1 MKNFKGFNSNIYRTF
16 IELFSGSIVR
26 WANFAISYI
35 LFSKG
40 TFIMRNKVIKTI
52 SILLVF
58 VISLLALSSCGLI
71 NIGNFDNSTD
81 GNGSD
86 SGKGGMNG
94 NYYPDYNFYPD
105 GYTCGFPDLLYQ
117 RGPELEFW
125 WVETYD
131 ECLAAIELLK
141 SHGSTFAESAIFAY
155 EGNLVDTKYCFIFS
169 RTHIYTEKIKFGDNP
184 FDRKACDVR
193 IVTYAFIENVTIDE
207 INYSDIMDYRV
218 FSLRAHYEENMRVEE
233 NYLFSEWEFSNG
245 KNLCRIF
252 DGSKKIIVTIGNLC
266 NNQENGDILSEE
278 QVKVIFESLKWV
290 DENGIRS

>member
-1 MKNFKGFNSNIYRTF
+1 
-16 IELFSGSIVR
+16 
-26 WANFAISYI
+26 
-35 LFSKG
+35 
-40 TFIMRNKVIKTI
+40 MRNKVIKTI

-58 VISLLALSSCGLI
+58 VISLLALSSCGLL
-71 NIGNFDNSTD
+71 NIGNSNNPTD

-105 GYTCGFPDLLYQ
+105 GYTCGFPGAFSPGE
-117 RGPELEFW
+117 RAEIW

-155 EGNLVDTKYCFIFS
+155 EGNLVDTKYCFI
-169 RTHIYTEKIKFGDNP
+169 IGGDKITEEIKFGDNP

-218 FSLRAHYEENMRVEE
+218 FSLRAYYEENMRVEE
-233 NYLFSEWEFSNG
+233 NYLFSEWEFLNG

-252 DGSKKIIVTIGNLC
+252 DGNKKIIVTIGNLC

-290 DENGIRS
+290 DENGINT